1 MKTRSQRFRIGC
13 HSVHAWLVPG
23 GLAVILLSVLPL
35 CAQENS
41 GYDEKGQFWKYADS
55 PQGATEKSLD
65 VGTSTKADAK
75 TKDEIADDPSAK
87 KAKQFWQYE
96 KSDAK
101 SENSQPIPEYARRAA
116 EGLTEESSADADT
129 LGLLPGEVEPAIRQ
143 DELRGPGRWFF
154 NTRIGQ
160 KFARFENGDIRRR
173 PMMYWRRFADRQL
186 PPILTFLFLLFF
198 NTTICLAFRKRMD
211 VASRCVSK
219 SFWKSLFVG
228 VIFVVLMASGARL
241 CFDSALYT
249 PCALLILGVVELLS
263 LAGLAVSSRTVGLA
277 LMNKLGYKT
286 NSPADLTVDDS
297 AALTQ
302 KQSMLAYLAPVLV
315 GTILFTLIAL
325 LPGLGPLPR
334 LGTRFV
340 MWFSLLGMGALVR
353 TKLGRKELP

>member
-1 MKTRSQRFRIGC
+1 MKTRDPRYKTGC
-13 HSVHAWLVPG
+13 HSANVWVVAGALV
-23 GLAVILLSVLPL
+23 LLMLFALPL
-35 CAQENS
+35 CAQEKS
-41 GYDEKGQFWKYADS
+41 GYEEKEQR
-55 PQGATEKSLD
+55 
-65 VGTSTKADAK
+65 
-75 TKDEIADDPSAK
+75 SAE
-87 KAKQFWQYE
+87 QFWQYE
-96 KSDAK
+96 KSGVK
-101 SENSQPIPEYARRAA
+101 SEKAQPVPEYAQRAA
-116 EGLTEESSADADT
+116 EGLIEESASDGET
-129 LGLLPGEVEPAIRQ
+129 FGLLPGELEPALRQ

-160 KFARFENGDIRRR
+160 KLARFENGDIRRR

-186 PPILTFLFLLFF
+186 PPIRTFIFLLFF
-198 NTTICLAFRKRMD
+198 NTTICLAFRKRVE

-228 VIFVVLMASGARL
+228 IIFVVLMATAARF

-277 LMNKLGYKT
+277 LMNKLGYTT
-286 NSPADLTVDDS
+286 NSPADLTDDDG
-297 AALTQ
+297 AATAQ
-302 KQSMLAYLAPVLV
+302 KQSKLAYLAPVFV

-353 TKLGRKELP
+353 TKLGRKELS